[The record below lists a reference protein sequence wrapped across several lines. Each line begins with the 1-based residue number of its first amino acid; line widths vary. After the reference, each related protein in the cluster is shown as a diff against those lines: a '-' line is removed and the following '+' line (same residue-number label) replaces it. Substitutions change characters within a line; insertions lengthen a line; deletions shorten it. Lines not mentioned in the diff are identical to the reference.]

1 MERTVS
7 AMEETQA
14 WGFTSSSGTGERLQ
28 LKMPTAAQSS

>member
-14 WGFTSSSGTGERLQ
+14 LGFTSSSGTGERLQ
-28 LKMPTAAQSS
+28 LKMPTVAQSS